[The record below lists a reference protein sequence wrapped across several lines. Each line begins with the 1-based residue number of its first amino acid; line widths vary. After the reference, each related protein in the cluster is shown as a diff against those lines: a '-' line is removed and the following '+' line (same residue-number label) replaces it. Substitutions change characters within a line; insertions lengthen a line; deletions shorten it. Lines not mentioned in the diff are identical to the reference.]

1 MPKQAELGTKSRIC
15 VPGLKK
21 ISALICFGQHL
32 GANWKIC
39 EVFTGSSVFST
50 YSTSYSHKYSALGF
64 YNRQPITVGSE
75 NSDGQ
80 RKVETLSSTG
90 WTSLD
95 DSPMNYLAPILIG
108 LGNDLLM
115 IGGKD
120 QDGVDAY
127 SSSIWRLSNNNWSQG
142 DDLKKKVGWGSA
154 IATGKSIFIVGGI
167 ESTSHGLSLSQ
178 RIDLEEND
186 EIAGVEQIGELG
198 GRYFWPALFATS
210 PDYCNSDL

>member
-1 MPKQAELGTKSRIC
+1 MADGEHAALS
-15 VPGLKK
+15 
-21 ISALICFGQHL
+21 ISENSQALICFGQHI
-32 GANWKIC
+32 GADWMIC
-39 EVFTGSSVFST
+39 DVFTGSSVIST
-50 YSTSYSHKYSALGF
+50 YSTSYSHKYSGLGF

-75 NSDGQ
+75 LLDGQ

-95 DSPMNYLAPILIG
+95 DSPKNYLAPILIG

-120 QDGVDAY
+120 QDGIDAY

-154 IATGKSIFIVGGI
+154 IATGNSIFIVGGI
-167 ESTSHGLSLSQ
+167 ESTSHGNSLSQ
-178 RIDLEEND
+178 RIDF
-186 EIAGVEQIGELG
+186 V
-198 GRYFWPALFATS
+198 
-210 PDYCNSDL
+210 